1 MQVKS
6 CAETTE
12 AAYTELIPKN
22 TAVVELNLTA
32 FRSYLS
38 LKLEVDDRPIILT
51 GPNGS
56 GKTNVLE
63 ALSLLTPGRGLR
75 SAELKDMIYS
85 PSSNI
90 SDGANGADAK
100 FWAVSALVANHNSI
114 TRVGTGV
121 EQSPRGGYRR
131 VVRVDGDRAEGPF
144 VLGHFVRAVWL
155 TPAMDRLFAGGAGV
169 RRRFLDRLVLG
180 HDPEHARRIG
190 AFEKAM
196 RERQRLL
203 AEGVGDDTWLTA
215 LESTM
220 AEKGAAIAAARV
232 HFVSALGR
240 AALAGAATAFPK
252 ARLGLEG
259 CLEDGVARGAAI
271 DAEDHYISLLSAMRQ
286 RDAEAGR
293 ALDGPHRSD
302 LKVWHATDDTPAH
315 VCSTGEQKALL
326 IGIVLAAVRLLCAES
341 VHVPPIILLDEVAA
355 HLDARRRRALFGEIE
370 GLGCQTWMTGTD
382 HALFA
387 SFGRRAQHFHVD
399 GGRLHLIEA

>member
-6 CAETTE
+6 RDDATE
-12 AAYTELIPKN
+12 AAHAELIPNN
-22 TAVVELNLTA
+22 TAVIELNLTA

-38 LKLEVDDRPIILT
+38 LKLEVDERPVILT
-51 GPNGS
+51 GANGS

-75 SAELKDMIYS
+75 RAELKDMIYA

-90 SDGANGADAK
+90 ADGAIGVDAK
-100 FWAVSALVANHNSI
+100 FWAVSALVANHNAI

-131 VVRVDGDRAEGPF
+131 VVRIDGDRVEGAF

-180 HDPEHARRIG
+180 HDPEHARRIS

-203 AEGVGDDTWLTA
+203 AEGVGDDAWLTA

-240 AALAGAATAFPK
+240 AALAGVSAAFPS

-271 DAEDHYISLLSAMRQ
+271 DAEDHYIGLLSAMRQ

-302 LKVWHATDDTPAH
+302 LKVWHATADTPAH

-326 IGIVLAAVRLLCAES
+326 IGIVLAAVRLLCAEA
-341 VHVPPIILLDEVAA
+341 VHVPPILLLDEVAA
-355 HLDARRRRALFGEIE
+355 HLDAPRRSSLFGEIE

-387 SFGRRAQHFHVD
+387 PFGHRAQHFHVD
-399 GGRLHLIEA
+399 GARLRLIEV